1 MQNDKDL
8 FDLIKK
14 THPLNPRADFVST
27 TEAKLRQHVR
37 KLNRKKAYKRLSI
50 ASSGLIMCVI
60 AIFSIISFKGT
71 SVIDPTLSSID
82 KTQSAS
88 VVNKQEPSIYI
99 YQPSVYIYHSHNY
112 ESFYSE
118 IDVNEQKNFYDEIEN
133 ITLVGKRLSK
143 NLNATNIRTIQESRD
158 ITSILKERGLA
169 LNKTYSVSRE
179 VLKDTLKKNKN
190 IQMVFDIHRDSA
202 DRDVTTINIKGKDFA
217 KVEFVIS
224 KSNVNYE
231 KNLKFANRLHNKI
244 EKKYPGLSR
253 GVVIKNNPNDQSTYN
268 QDLANNMV
276 LLQIG
281 GVENTLQE
289 EYRTTDAFAEIL
301 KELIDIK

>member
-14 THPLNPRADFVST
+14 TYPLNPRADFVST

-50 ASSGLIMCVI
+50 ASSGLIMCAI

>member
-1 MQNDKDL
+1 MQKDKGL

-14 THPLNPRADFVST
+14 TYPLNPRADFVST
-27 TEAKLRQHVR
+27 TEAKLRQNAR

-50 ASSGLIMCVI
+50 ASSGLIICAI
-60 AIFSIISFKGT
+60 AIFSILSFKGT
-71 SVIDPTLSSID
+71 SVIDHAQSSID

-88 VVNKQEPSIYI
+88 IVNKQEPSI
-99 YQPSVYIYHSHNY
+99 YIYHSHNY

-118 IDVNEQKNFYDEIEN
+118 IDVKEQNRFYDEIKN

-158 ITSILKERGLA
+158 ITSILKDRGLA
-169 LNKTYSVSRE
+169 LNKTYTVSRE
-179 VLKDTLKKNKN
+179 VLEDTLKKNKN

-217 KVEFVIS
+217 KVQFVIS
-224 KSNVNYE
+224 KSNVNYK

-253 GVVIKNNPNDQSTYN
+253 GVVIKNNPTEQNTYN
-268 QDLANNMV
+268 QDVLSNMV

-289 EYRTTDAFAEIL
+289 EYRTTDIFAEIL
-301 KELIDIK
+301 KELIDHK

>member
-14 THPLNPRADFVST
+14 TYPLNPRPDFVST
-27 TEAKLRQHVR
+27 TEAKLRQNSR

-50 ASSGLIMCVI
+50 AFSGLIICAI
-60 AIFSIISFKGT
+60 AIFSIISFKGI
-71 SVIDPTLSSID
+71 SLIDPTLSSID
-82 KTQSAS
+82 KSHSAN

-118 IDVNEQKNFYDEIEN
+118 IDANEQKRFYDEIKN
-133 ITLVGKRLSK
+133 IKLVGKRLSK

-158 ITSILKERGLA
+158 ITSILKDRGLA
-169 LNKTYSVSRE
+169 LNKTYTVSRE
-179 VLKDTLKKNKN
+179 ILEDTLKKNKN

-253 GVVIKNNPNDQSTYN
+253 GVVIKNNPKDQSTYN
-268 QDLANNMV
+268 QDLVNNMV

-289 EYRTTDAFAEIL
+289 EYRTTDIFAEIL
-301 KELIDIK
+301 KEIIDN